1 MLRSSRP
8 HRASTFVWLPAC
20 RPIAP
25 LLLALLVLRI
35 AGSPAM
41 ADTVYKCVGS
51 RGELIYQDA
60 PCAKTQKQQ
69 TLQLD
74 VKAAAAP
81 QLPPAAAST
90 ANIVADSNP
99 APQPAVP
106 SAPLT
111 QLYGCMHA
119 VDGSAYISPYGHPQP
134 FLAPF
139 GMLGSADL
147 PLAQAYGAPGGAG
160 ISAPE
165 ANHGRVTS
173 GLIANNYV
181 WVQDRCRPLSV
192 PEICQ
197 TLRDQYQEN
206 AHKLRNAFKSNQPPL
221 QQRDTELRA
230 QLTNCN

>member
-1 MLRSSRP
+1 MP
-8 HRASTFVWLPAC
+8 VF
-20 RPIAP
+20 
-25 LLLALLVLRI
+25 LVI
-35 AGSPAM
+35 GSPAM
-41 ADTVYKCVGS
+41 ADTVYKCIGNH
-51 RGELIYQDA
+51 GKLIYQDA

-69 TLQLD
+69 TLHLD
-74 VKAAAAP
+74 D
-81 QLPPAAAST
+81 ST
-90 ANIVADSNP
+90 ASPSPQVPATTTSTGNVAVDSNP
-99 APQPAVP
+99 EPRSNAPNT
-106 SAPLT
+106 PLT
-111 QLYGCMHA
+111 QLYRCTHA

-139 GMLGSADL
+139 GMLGAADL

-173 GLIANNYV
+173 GLIANHYV

-192 PEICQ
+192 PEICLA
-197 TLRDQYQEN
+197 LRDQYEEN
-206 AHKLRNAFKSNQPPL
+206 AHKLRNAFKSDQLPL